1 VLRRHGATGGQ
12 WHSPGFAAATSV
24 DVAAGWCRL
33 WTVALPSTCLEPAMG
48 RGCAGRRPG
57 GRPVGTVLGRCGAT
71 GDVQWRSRG
80 FAVVARVEFGASRFW
95 SILAGSSR
103 PTAPTG
109 RADFGQVD
117 EIDLAVFSIT
127 DVGGRS
133 RTVAVTELS
142 WRGLSG
148 AGGVLRQPP
157 KPAQVSRSYRGLPGY
172 FQEYLC
178 GHRLVWLCHCH
189 ALLYVCDVI
198 TCTCILR
205 EAPFGAELGEF
216 LVGSSRGVAICGV
229 VRACT
234 LQGREHCAGG
244 GVRRQ
249 NVAREAHGGFKS
261 LLASRLR
268 PLSSKATH
276 PPNDRSLHIRTPA
289 PAPGRVSRLHNRA
302 GGGGGPVRVTA
313 RT

>member
-1 VLRRHGATGGQ
+1 VAVVRAPTSAAELAAAAEIDPAADIAAGEQQAATRSRDDATTFTPRRKYGPPTRTIYKAQLRRGLRNICTECKRSQTVGSNA
-12 WHSPGFAAATSV
+12 SM
-24 DVAAGWCRL
+24 CR
-33 WTVALPSTCLEPAMG
+33 
-48 RGCAGRRPG
+48 
-57 GRPVGTVLGRCGAT
+57 
-71 GDVQWRSRG
+71 
-80 FAVVARVEFGASRFW
+80 
-95 SILAGSSR
+95 
-103 PTAPTG
+103 
-109 RADFGQVD
+109 
-117 EIDLAVFSIT
+117 
-127 DVGGRS
+127 
-133 RTVAVTELS
+133 
-142 WRGLSG
+142 
-148 AGGVLRQPP
+148 VLRQPP

-172 FQEYLC
+172 FQEYLW

-289 PAPGRVSRLHNRA
+289 PAPGRVSPLHNRA